1 MVQRTREIGIR
12 TALGADSK
20 NILIL
25 IVRSGMTLT
34 GIGLLIGIGG
44 ALALSQILSSMLFN
58 IGKYDPTTIVAVAG
72 ILIVMALLACLIP
85 ARRATRV
92 DPMVSLRCE

>member
-1 MVQRTREIGIR
+1 VVQRTREIGIR